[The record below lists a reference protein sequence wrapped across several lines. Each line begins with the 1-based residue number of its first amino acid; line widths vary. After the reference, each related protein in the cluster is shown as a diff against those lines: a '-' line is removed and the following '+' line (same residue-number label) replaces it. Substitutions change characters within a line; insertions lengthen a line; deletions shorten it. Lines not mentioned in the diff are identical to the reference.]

1 MISLF
6 LLWLDIAETAN
17 TDGGVVL
24 SNLKDDLNGRSN
36 IVGKDMLLSEHAQ
49 SYEGLADVLS
59 HDENG
64 GIFPAR
70 ERNDRCATQQRCNG
84 GTADVAVGRAAFED
98 RSGLDGGGHTS
109 FLHSMEIENA
119 DVGSRKAPSGLIS
132 RIVRPIKNLRR
143 TISGPKERPKNADDI
158 SHVSRYDISRYQTA
172 PEDVQFNQMHVE
184 QKTEGSEKLAGLQI
198 RGSKFSSLSSNSQ

>member
-59 HDENG
+59 HDEIG
-64 GIFPAR
+64 GIFLGS

-84 GTADVAVGRAAFED
+84 STANVAVGRASFED
-98 RSGLDGGGHTS
+98 RRVLDDGGPTS
-109 FLHSMEIENA
+109 FLHSMEIE
-119 DVGSRKAPSGLIS
+119 DSYVGSRADAPGLVS
-132 RIVRPIKNLRR
+132 KLFRLGRTRNASKNQ
-143 TISGPKERPKNADDI
+143 PANPNDKMYKM
-158 SHVSRYDISRYQTA
+158 YDIDHTYYIQYL
-172 PEDVQFNQMHVE
+172 E
-184 QKTEGSEKLAGLQI
+184 
-198 RGSKFSSLSSNSQ
+198 